1 MSGGPSLALVLFP
14 PIASSASM
22 IRCSLSARAAEKYW
36 GGHFVKIVMA
46 IVIKAVLDV
55 CK

>member
-22 IRCSLSARAAEKYW
+22 MRCSLSARAAEKYW
-36 GGHFVKIVMA
+36 GIMMMTTM
-46 IVIKAVLDV
+46 L
-55 CK
+55 

>member
-22 IRCSLSARAAEKYW
+22 MRCSLSARAAEKYW
-36 GGHFVKIVMA
+36 GIMMMVMTTM
-46 IVIKAVLDV
+46 I
-55 CK
+55 